1 MWNTQATLWICSKV
15 TILRHKIIDGNKYC
29 FRGES
34 MDFAK
39 LPVGFSM
46 ALAQNTPALERFGQ
60 MTQQQR
66 QFYIDRAHNARSER
80 EMEQIVSSITAQ

>member
-1 MWNTQATLWICSKV
+1 
-15 TILRHKIIDGNKYC
+15 
-29 FRGES
+29 

-66 QFYIDRAHNARSER
+66 QVFIDRAHGARSER
-80 EMEQIVSSITAQ
+80 EMEQIVSSIVTQ

>member
-1 MWNTQATLWICSKV
+1 
-15 TILRHKIIDGNKYC
+15 
-29 FRGES
+29 

-60 MTQQQR
+60 MTHQQR
-66 QFYIDRAHNARSER
+66 QTFIDRAHNARSER
-80 EMEQIVSSITAQ
+80 EMEQIVSSIVSQ

>member
-1 MWNTQATLWICSKV
+1 
-15 TILRHKIIDGNKYC
+15 
-29 FRGES
+29 

-60 MTQQQR
+60 MSRQQR
-66 QFYIDRAHNARSER
+66 QTFIDRAHNARSER
-80 EMEQIVSSITAQ
+80 EMEQIVSSIVTQ

>member
-1 MWNTQATLWICSKV
+1 
-15 TILRHKIIDGNKYC
+15 
-29 FRGES
+29 

-60 MTQQQR
+60 MSREER
-66 QFYIDRAHNARSER
+66 QSYVDMAHHARSER
-80 EMEQIVSSITAQ
+80 EMHQIVNSIANRATL